1 MPSVG
6 RGKGEPHKETRPELP
21 APADLKWQVHGLFS
35 FMAYL
40 VSARKWRP
48 QKFEEIVGQEHVRV
62 TLQNALREGKVA
74 HAYLFAGP
82 RGVGKTTVARLL
94 AKALNCEHG
103 PTPAPC
109 NSCPQCTAIAQGS
122 SMDVLEID
130 GASNRGIDEVR
141 ELRESAQLAP
151 AGGRYKVYIIDEVH
165 MLTTPAFNALLKT
178 LEEPPSHVV
187 FILATTEPH
196 QVPPTIRSRCQTFN
210 FRRLS
215 VGEIAGRLSFIS
227 EEEGIEAEEE
237 ALVLIARKAEGSMR
251 DAQSLWDQAVAFG
264 EGKVSLRSVQEML
277 GLVEE
282 DLFFRLSDAILKGDV
297 RRGLEVV
304 EEAFDRGISLRAFA
318 DGLTEHF
325 RNLLAVKVGA
335 PPELPEEE
343 IARLREQAEARSE
356 EDLARLL
363 VMCSDVASE
372 LPRSPAPRLRLE
384 VGVVRMAKALSSV
397 SVEEMLA
404 RLGRLEEGLKEG
416 THPPKDLEE
425 LKGRWEEVADLV
437 AKRSPRL
444 GAFLREGRLRRLED
458 GVLELA
464 FGSTF
469 HRDAVNR
476 QRRVVEEVLKEAFGK
491 KLKVRALKEEVE
503 PYEDEGMLKKVLEL
517 FDGEILQQG

>member
-1 MPSVG
+1 
-6 RGKGEPHKETRPELP
+6 
-21 APADLKWQVHGLFS
+21 
-35 FMAYL
+35 MAYL

-48 QKFEEIVGQEHVRV
+48 QKFEDVVGQEHVRV

-103 PTPAPC
+103 PTPVPC

-178 LEEPPSHVV
+178 LEEPPAHVV

-215 VGEIAGRLSFIS
+215 VGEITGRLSFIS
-227 EEEGIEAEEE
+227 EEEGVEAEEE

-277 GLVEE
+277 GLVEG
-282 DLFFRLSDAILKGDV
+282 DLFFRLGEAILKGDV
-297 RRGLEVV
+297 RSGLEVV
-304 EEAFDRGISLRAFA
+304 EEAFDRGVSLGAFA

-335 PPELPEEE
+335 PPDLPEEE
-343 IARLREQAEARSE
+343 LARLREQAEAGSE

-363 VMCSDVASE
+363 VMSSDVASE

-384 VGVVRMAKALSSV
+384 VGVVRMAKSLSSV
-397 SVEEMLA
+397 KVEEVLA
-404 RLGRLEEGLKEG
+404 RLGRLEQGLKEG
-416 THPPKDLEE
+416 TSVVRRPPKDLEE

-437 AKRSPRL
+437 ARRSPRL
-444 GAFLREGRLRRLED
+444 GAFLREGRPRRLED

-476 QRRVVEEVLKEAFGK
+476 QRRVVEEVLKEVFGT
-491 KLKVRALKEEVE
+491 KLRVRVLKEEVE
-503 PYEDEGMLKKVLEL
+503 GEQYEDERMLKKVLEL
-517 FDGEILQQG
+517 FDGEVVQG

>member
-1 MPSVG
+1 
-6 RGKGEPHKETRPELP
+6 
-21 APADLKWQVHGLFS
+21 
-35 FMAYL
+35 MAYL

-103 PTPAPC
+103 PTPVPC

-178 LEEPPSHVV
+178 LEEPPAHVV

-215 VGEIAGRLSFIS
+215 VGEITGRLSFIS
-227 EEEGIEAEEE
+227 EEEGVEAEEE

-251 DAQSLWDQAVAFG
+251 DAQSLWDQAVAFS

-277 GLVEE
+277 GLVEG
-282 DLFFRLSDAILKGDV
+282 DLFFRLGEAILKGDV
-297 RRGLEVV
+297 RSGLEVV
-304 EEAFDRGISLRAFA
+304 EEAFDRGVSLGAFA

-335 PPELPEEE
+335 PPDLPEEE
-343 IARLREQAEARSE
+343 LTRLREQAEAGSE

-363 VMCSDVASE
+363 VMSSDVASE

-384 VGVVRMAKALSSV
+384 VGVVRMAKSLSSV

-416 THPPKDLEE
+416 TSAVREPERATKVHPPKDLEE

-437 AKRSPRL
+437 ARRSPRL
-444 GAFLREGRLRRLED
+444 GAFLREGRPRRFED

-476 QRRVVEEVLKEAFGK
+476 QRRVVEEVLKEVFGTKLRVRVLK
-491 KLKVRALKEEVE
+491 KEVEGE
-503 PYEDEGMLKKVLEL
+503 PYEDERMLKKVLEL
-517 FDGEILQQG
+517 FDGEVVQG